1 MSVFRVT
8 GKGNYNVLCD
18 VCGFKMKASEV
29 KKRWDGFMVC
39 KEDWEPRHPLDF
51 YAPPTDVFVLPF
63 TRPDSDGIDVG
74 PAINSTTTTTP
85 APR

>member
-1 MSVFRVT
+1 MHVT

-29 KKRWDGFMVC
+29 KKRWDGAIVC
-39 KEDWEPRHPLDF
+39 KEDWEQRHQLDF
-51 YAPPTDVFVLPF
+51 YETRNDVHKLPF
-63 TRPDSDGIDVG
+63 TRPDNDGVDVS
-74 PAINSTTTTTP
+74 PAINPLTTTTP